1 MVPLTTTRKL
11 SWRWQP
17 ESWERRAARP
27 EDLVRNLDEAI
38 VEQLK
43 ARARDGGRSLQAE
56 LKHILEQAARPAAGT
71 SRAAYRS
78 LADEIRAAIGDRP
91 QADSTMLLAEDR
103 TR

>member
-56 LKHILEQAARPAAGT
+56 LKHILEQAARPVASVAG
-71 SRAAYRS
+71 RVS
-78 LADEIRAAIGDRP
+78 LVAVEVRAAIGDRP
-91 QADSTMLLAEDR
+91 QDDSIVLLAEDLAR
-103 TR
+103 